1 MKTKYI
7 VLILTIILPVISFS
21 QKIDTVYKPIPKIIN
36 LEAITIQAEKVTTKI
51 QETPIAVSF
60 IPAKKLEQENIN
72 TMADLSARIPNFF
85 VLDYGSKMS
94 PPVYSR
100 GMGLRRDVQPSVGLY
115 VDNIPYF
122 EKGSFNFE
130 FLDID
135 RIEVLRGPQG
145 TLYGRNTMGGLIKV
159 YTRDPK
165 GLFGG
170 YIKTDYGNYN
180 QSKTSLRINQPLSS
194 KFYTVFNAAY
204 AHGDGFFT
212 NQYTNKKADAY
223 DTYSG
228 RFKLAYRPNNDF
240 KATFSVD
247 FERNSQ
253 LGYAYAVYNTD
264 TQTANDINYN
274 KESSYDRDQL
284 SIGLNLEHI
293 GNWFVLNS
301 VTGYQYMD
309 DVFFID
315 QDFSPANLY
324 FIDQNRTHHTI
335 YQEFN
340 IHSKPKAKITWLFGS
355 MFFKQLTD
363 KGVNV
368 TYGEDFINAR
378 AWPYNSYYYLK
389 TYDLPTTGF
398 ALYGQS
404 TVPFGKFNF
413 TGGLR
418 LDLESA
424 DLDYTYTVTKDGVD
438 SNMPGFTSD
447 LKFDQITPKVSLAY
461 VANDNFTAYFTT
473 TKGFKAGGF
482 NFTFETDEDRIYGPE
497 TSWNYEFGIKSTW
510 FNKRLTT
517 NLSLFHIDID
527 NQQVAQP
534 VPSGQG
540 SMTKNAGVSQ
550 SKGLEFEASFL
561 AANHWQI
568 WTSLGY
574 TEAKFTEYINT
585 KDVDLSGKLIPNVPK
600 YTFGIGTDYSIEF
613 QNSFINNAHFNLS
626 YQHMGK
632 MYWDE
637 ANTAFQKNYG
647 ITNTKITFVTS
658 KVDFGFWGK
667 NIFATD
673 YNAFYFSSF
682 GKSYV
687 QLGKPAQFGFFA
699 KLKF

>member
-7 VLILTIILPVISFS
+7 ALILIIILPMFAFS
-21 QKIDTVYKPIPKIIN
+21 QKVDTVYKAIPKIIN
-36 LEAITIQAEKVTTKI
+36 LEQVTIQAEKVTTKI

-60 IPAKKLEQENIN
+60 IPAKRLEQENIN

-94 PPVYSR
+94 PPVFMR

-122 EKGSFNFE
+122 EKGSFNFD

-135 RIEVLRGPQG
+135 KIVVLRGPQG
-145 TLYGRNTMGGLIKV
+145 TLYGRNTMGGLIKI
-159 YTRDPK
+159 YTQDPK
-165 GLFGG
+165 GLFNG
-170 YIKTDYGNYN
+170 YVKTDWGNYG
-180 QSKTSLRINQPLSS
+180 QSKTSIHINQPLSS

-204 AHGDGFFT
+204 AHGNGFFT
-212 NQYTNKKADAY
+212 NHTLNKKADTY
-223 DTYSG
+223 NTYSG
-228 RFKLAYRPNNDF
+228 RLKLAYRPNNNF

-247 FERNSQ
+247 FERNNQ

-264 TQTANDINYN
+264 TQKANDINYN
-274 KESSYDRDQL
+274 RESAYDRDQL
-284 SIGLNLEHI
+284 SIGLNLEYF
-293 GNWFVLNS
+293 GNWFVFNS
-301 VTGYQYMD
+301 ATGYQNMD

-315 QDFSPANLY
+315 QDFSPADMY
-324 FIDQNRTHHTI
+324 FIDQDRTHHTL

-340 IHSKPKAKITWLFGS
+340 IHSKPDANITWLFGS
-355 MFFKQLTD
+355 MIFKQLTD

-368 TYGEDFINAR
+368 TYGDDFIAAR
-378 AWPYNSYYYLK
+378 NWPYDTYTYLK

-438 SNMPGFTSD
+438 EIMPGFESD
-447 LKFDQITPKVSLAY
+447 LKFDQVTPKVSLTY
-461 VANDNFTAYFTT
+461 VPNEDFTAYFTT

-482 NFTFETDEDRIYGPE
+482 NFTFETDDDRIYEPE

-510 FNKRLTT
+510 FNKQLTT

-550 SKGLEFEASFL
+550 SRGIEFETNFVITNDWQLWASF
-561 AANHWQI
+561 
-568 WTSLGY
+568 GY
-574 TEAKFTEYINT
+574 AEAKFTEYVNT

-600 YTFGIGTDYSIEF
+600 YTFGIGTDYTLDF
-613 QNSFINNAHFNLS
+613 QDSFIDNAHFNLS

-637 ANTAFQKNYG
+637 ENIAFQENYG

-658 KVDFGFWGK
+658 SVDFGFWGK
-667 NIFATD
+667 NIFGTD

-682 GKSYV
+682 NIPYV
-687 QLGKPAQFGFFA
+687 QLGKPAQFGLFA

>member
-1 MKTKYI
+1 MKPLYI
-7 VLILTIILPVISFS
+7 TIILILTLPCVAFS
-21 QKIDTVYKPIPKIIN
+21 QDTVYKKVPQIVD
-36 LEAITIQAEKVTTKI
+36 LQEVTVQAEKVTTKL
-51 QETPIAVSF
+51 QETPIAISM
-60 IPAKKLEQENIN
+60 IAAKKIEQENIN

-94 PPVYSR
+94 PPIYLR

-135 RIEVLRGPQG
+135 KIEVLRGPQG
-145 TLYGRNTMGGLIKV
+145 TLYGRNTMGGLIKI
-159 YTRDPK
+159 YTQDPK
-165 GLFGG
+165 ALFGG
-170 YIKTDYGNYN
+170 YIRSEYGSYN
-180 QSKTSLRINQPLSS
+180 QSKTILHINQPLSS
-194 KFYTVFNAAY
+194 KFYTVFNAGY
-204 AHGDGFFT
+204 SHGDGFFL
-212 NQYTNKKADAY
+212 NHFTNKKADEY
-223 DTYSG
+223 NSYSG
-228 RFKLAYRPNNDF
+228 RLKLAYRPNNNF
-240 KATFSVD
+240 KATLSID
-247 FERNSQ
+247 FERNNQ
-253 LGYAYAVYNTD
+253 LGYAYATYDTD
-264 TQTANDINYN
+264 SQKANDISYN
-274 KESSYDRDQL
+274 KESAYDRDQL
-284 SIGLNLEHI
+284 SIGLNMEYI

-301 VTGYQYMD
+301 ATSYQNMD

-324 FIDQNRTHHTI
+324 FIDQDRTHNTY
-335 YQEFN
+335 YQEVN
-340 IHSKPKAKITWLFGS
+340 IHSKPNASITWLFGT

-368 TYGEDFINAR
+368 TYGDDFINAR
-378 AWPYNSYYYLK
+378 GWPYNTYTYLK

-398 ALYGQS
+398 GLYGQS

-424 DLDYTYTVTKDGVD
+424 DLAYTYTITKDGVD
-438 SNMPGFTSD
+438 DIKPGFDSD
-447 LKFDQITPKVSLAY
+447 LKFDQVTPKASLSY
-461 VANDNFTAYFTT
+461 VPSDNFTAYFLT

-510 FNKRLTT
+510 LNKRLTT

-540 SMTKNAGVSQ
+540 SMTKNAGTSKSQ
-550 SKGLEFEASFL
+550 GVELE
-561 AANHWQI
+561 ANIVISNDWQI
-568 WTSLGY
+568 WTSFGY
-574 TEAKFTEYINT
+574 TDAKFTEYVNT
-585 KDVDLSGKLIPNVPK
+585 KDVDLSDKLLPNVPK
-600 YTFGIGTDYSIEF
+600 FTFGIGTNYSIDFEE
-613 QNSFINNAHFNLS
+613 SFIDKTDINVS

-632 MYWDE
+632 MFWDE
-637 ANTAFQKNYG
+637 ENTAFQKSYG
-647 ITNTKITFVTS
+647 LTNAKITFVTS
-658 KVDFGFWGK
+658 SVDFGLWGK
-667 NIFATD
+667 NIFGTE
-673 YNAFYFSSF
+673 YNAFYFTSF
-682 GKSYV
+682 GNSYV
-687 QLGKPAQFGFFA
+687 QLGKPAQFGIFA

>member
-7 VLILTIILPVISFS
+7 VLIFTIILPFIAFS
-21 QKIDTVYKPIPKIIN
+21 QKIDTVYKPIPKIVT
-36 LEAITIQAEKVTTKI
+36 LEQITVQAEKVTTKI
-51 QETPIAVSF
+51 QETPISVSF
-60 IPAKKLEQENIN
+60 IPAKKIEQENIN

-135 RIEVLRGPQG
+135 KIEVLRGPQG

-159 YTRDPK
+159 YTQDPK
-165 GLFGG
+165 ALFSG

-180 QSKTSLRINQPLSS
+180 QSKTSLHINQPLSS

-212 NQYTNKKADAY
+212 NQFTNKKADAY
-223 DTYSG
+223 NTYSG
-228 RFKLAYRPNNDF
+228 RLKLAYRPNNDF

-247 FERNSQ
+247 FERNNQ
-253 LGYAYAVYNTD
+253 LGYAYAVYNTGN
-264 TQTANDINYN
+264 QTANEINYN
-274 KESSYDRDQL
+274 RESAYDRDQL
-284 SIGLNLEHI
+284 SIGLNLEYI
-293 GNWFVLNS
+293 GNWFVFNS
-301 VTGYQYMD
+301 ATGYQNMD

-315 QDFSPANLY
+315 QDFSPADMY

-335 YQEFN
+335 YQELN
-340 IHSKPKAKITWLFGS
+340 IHSKPEAKITWLFGS

-363 KGVNV
+363 KGVDV
-368 TYGEDFINAR
+368 TYGDDFISAR
-378 AWPYNSYYYLK
+378 NWPYDSYSYLK

-404 TVPFGKFNF
+404 TVPFGKFKF

-418 LDLESA
+418 LDIESA
-424 DLDYTYTVTKDGVD
+424 DLDYTYVITKDGVD
-438 SNMPGFTSD
+438 DIKPGFQSD
-447 LKFDQITPKVSLAY
+447 LKFDEITPKVSLAY
-461 VANDNFTAYFTT
+461 VPCEYFTAYLTT

-482 NFTFETDEDRIYGPE
+482 NFTFETDDDRIYGPE
-497 TSWNYEFGIKSTW
+497 TSWNYEFGLKSSW
-510 FNKRLTT
+510 FNKQLTI
-517 NLSLFHIDID
+517 NLSLFNIDID

-540 SMTKNAGVSQ
+540 SMTKNAGKSK
-550 SKGLEFEASFL
+550 SKGVEFEA
-561 AANHWQI
+561 NVIITNDWQI
-568 WTSLGY
+568 WTSFGY

-585 KDVDLSGKLIPNVPK
+585 NDVDLSGNLIPNVPK
-600 YTFGIGTDYSIEF
+600 YTFGIGTDYSIDF
-613 QNSFINNAHFNLS
+613 TDSFINKANLNLS

-632 MYWDE
+632 MYWE
-637 ANTAFQKNYG
+637 EENLAFQKNYG

-658 KVDFGFWGK
+658 VVDFGVWGK

-673 YNAFYFSSF
+673 YNAFFFSSF
-682 GKSYV
+682 NIDYV
-687 QLGKPAQFGFFA
+687 QLGKPAQFGIFA